1 MTYNVTR
8 SPRMWG
14 SRTGREA
21 GLSWGLEGL
30 GASST
35 SLLCC
40 FPVGLA
46 AFAARPPPPQAQAAG
61 AQGAQSS
68 QRGRFVLSLPKIFPG
83 CEAEGTVLSQTT
95 TPNLSWWPLGG
106 A

>member
-21 GLSWGLEGL
+21 ALSWGLEGL

-46 AFAARPPPPQAQAAG
+46 AFAARPPPHKPRQ
-61 AQGAQSS
+61 QGL
-68 QRGRFVLSLPKIFPG
+68 RGPRVLRG
-83 CEAEGTVLSQTT
+83 GGLS
-95 TPNLSWWPLGG
+95 
-106 A
+106 